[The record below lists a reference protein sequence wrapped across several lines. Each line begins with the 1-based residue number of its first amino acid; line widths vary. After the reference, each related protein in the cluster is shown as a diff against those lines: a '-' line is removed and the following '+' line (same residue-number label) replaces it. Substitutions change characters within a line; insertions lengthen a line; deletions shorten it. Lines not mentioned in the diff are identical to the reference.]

1 MAAARKRARP
11 ELDKEVEADCTFT
24 IEYPNPSTKDK
35 DNKAKKRRRVDSD
48 SPAPVA
54 KVGFQPSPF
63 APHGKFLKDPG
74 NNMDRHYRV
83 SPSKEWT
90 DMTRYNSFVLNGVK
104 YFAEGFIFIAN
115 RSTIDQPRAPG
126 GYLKNVDKSQEEWVA
141 RILEIRAKDEH
152 HVYARV
158 YWMYWPDEL
167 PERSRYNGK
176 LVKGRQPYHGQ
187 HELIA
192 SNHMDIINVV
202 SVTAP
207 ATVQQWDEGNEDEV
221 QPALYWRQA
230 LDVRTMELSSL
241 IERCICKQPE
251 NPDKLLINCSNKKCG
266 VWLHADCLAHKTLM
280 DTWQRLGTD
289 KPHNASTGA
298 IKREA
303 GADEP
308 RRLLSPDEIG
318 AASTVQA
325 SIDVKMEKENAT
337 VDPQSTT
344 KRSKQKSDIITIPN
358 PAKKHRGRSKN
369 LLNPET
375 GEPFGFTAV
384 VFDDPEGAPIIE
396 ITDLRN
402 VPGSES
408 SWQESLKCLACGE
421 DIQ

>member
-1 MAAARKRARP
+1 MASARKRARP
-11 ELDKEVEADCTFT
+11 EGDKEVEADCTFT
-24 IEYPNPSTKDK
+24 IEYPNPGSK
-35 DNKAKKRRRVDSD
+35 DNKAKKRRRTDSA
-48 SPAPVA
+48 SPAPA
-54 KVGFQPSPF
+54 PKVPFQPSPF
-63 APHGKFLKDPG
+63 APHGRFLKDPS

-83 SPSKEWT
+83 SPAKEWT

-104 YFAEGFIFIAN
+104 YFAEGFIFVAN
-115 RSTIDQPRAPG
+115 RSTIDQPRNPG
-126 GYLKNVDKSQEEWVA
+126 QIVKNMDKSQEEWVA

-176 LVKGRQPYHGQ
+176 HVKGRQPYHGL

-241 IERCICKQPE
+241 VERCICKQPE

-266 VWLHADCLAHKTLM
+266 VWLHADCLAHKTLL
-280 DTWQRLGTD
+280 DTWQRLGPD
-289 KPHNASTGA
+289 KPHIGSAAA
-298 IKREA
+298 IKQET

-308 RRLLSPDEIG
+308 KRLLSPDEIG
-318 AASTVQA
+318 AASTAQA
-325 SIDVKMEKENAT
+325 SIDVKMEKENPT
-337 VDPQSTT
+337 NDLPSSSTI
-344 KRSKQKSDIITIPN
+344 RSKQKSDIITIPT
-358 PAKKHRGRSKN
+358 ASKKHRGRSKN
-369 LLNPET
+369 LTNSET

-384 VFDDPEGAPIIE
+384 VFEDQESAPVIE

-402 VPGSES
+402 IVGGES
-408 SWQESLKCLACGE
+408 SWKESLKCLACGE